1 MSELTLYYKYFPL
14 TDGPFSDGMTKAIHG
29 LVRGLHRAGAS
40 VTIITESAKPTW
52 RISRYGYALRAFA
65 ARASGQSF
73 RLGADLKQFLLE
85 AAPDNL
91 FLLNGIFSPQVF
103 SVGQLLSRRRVP
115 YIIVPHDPYNAAMFR
130 KSALRKNLYWY
141 VFERR
146 LLQRAIAVQ
155 VLDARH
161 GLFLENRGIKTP
173 VIEVQNGFDGAELEA
188 AMSIPSPGISETVN
202 FYYLGRIDVVN
213 KGLDLLLDAFTVFSQ
228 GKPVQLTF
236 QGPGERGAKELL
248 QRARRLGIQDRVTY
262 LPPDF
267 ATRSSTLIAKY
278 DVFCLPSRY
287 EGFGLAALEA
297 MLAARPVLVSTI
309 GGIAPHVDAARAG
322 VVVEPSCQ
330 SILAGLERLWEERA
344 TWARMGVRGQQQIQT
359 NLQWDSIAQSALAA
373 YKRITDAYVNHAE
386 YCNGEF

>member
-1 MSELTLYYKYFPL
+1 MSELTIYYKYFPL
-14 TDGPFSDGMTKAIHG
+14 TDGPFSDGMSKAIHG

-40 VTIITESAKPTW
+40 VTIITESTKPM
-52 RISRYGYALRAFA
+52 RRVSRFGYALRAFA
-65 ARASGQSF
+65 ARDPGQSF
-73 RLGADLKQFLLE
+73 RLGADLKQFLSE

-103 SVGQLLSRRRVP
+103 SVGQLLSRRGVP

-130 KSALRKNLYWY
+130 KGALRKNLYWY
-141 VFERR
+141 GFERH
-146 LLQRAIAVQ
+146 LLQKATAVQ

-161 GLFLENRGIKTP
+161 GLFLRNRGIKTP
-173 VIEVQNGFDGAELEA
+173 VIEVQNGFEGAELEA
-188 AMSIPSPGISETVN
+188 AMSVSSIPGISKIVN

-213 KGLDLLLDAFTVFSQ
+213 KGLDMLLDAFSMFGR
-228 GKPVQLTF
+228 GKPVQLTL
-236 QGPGERGAKELL
+236 QGPGENHAKELL
-248 QRARRLGIQDRVTY
+248 RRARRLGIQDRVTY

-309 GGIAPHVDAARAG
+309 GGIAPHVDAAGAG
-322 VVVEPSCQ
+322 VVVEPSCK

-359 NLQWDSIAQSALAA
+359 HLQWDSIAQSALAA
-373 YKRITDAYVNHAE
+373 YKRITHAHVNPEH
-386 YCNGEF
+386 CIH